1 MSTKHLS
8 IGDDR
13 ILAHYVD
20 QKEFKGFF
28 EKRIGVPP
36 DHMALLIR
44 NGQFVNAYIG
54 GHFSFGGF
62 VNQLRGVF
70 GGSQHIAMILADL
83 RTFQLKLPVRGLTK
97 DHVEVVGVAS
107 IDVQINPERPQD
119 IVGLM
124 SALPY
129 LLKDEILNRLKP
141 HISDRIVEATIGRLE
156 AMELRGNEG
165 LQNKLQA
172 DILKTVERVAGDLG
186 LLVRAV
192 SLEWAVNEVERE
204 AMDAAAA
211 DRAVD
216 AMDHKFELIKR
227 EIARQKEG
235 FTLQVQ
241 TNLDMKKLEGAS
253 EAELAR
259 MVLDNEIAFID
270 ARESAQHAQEL
281 KALHRE
287 IEKLE
292 IERKVQL
299 ENALADAEH
308 VIGLTERKARL
319 QKLEHG
325 MKRAD
330 ADLNRDIMVADAAA
344 QQQILDA
351 KNVSSVAHI
360 KALNDIE
367 QSTADAEA
375 KRGEAGLVTKSNIK
389 INEGN
394 AAAANRAGELSIFA
408 GMSTEQI
415 LAAQAGTSQGAAGVL
430 AEQAR
435 AAASANAKAEALMQ
449 QMVEQNQAAR
459 IQSEEQARAMFDSGM
474 KGVVGV
480 AAGAGGKAAPA
491 AEAAEANP
499 GKTKIECPKCH
510 QENELR
516 MRHCTNCGAQ
526 LRT

>member
-1 MSTKHLS
+1 MATKTLS
-8 IGDDR
+8 ISDPR
-13 ILAHYVD
+13 VLAENVK
-20 QKEFKGFF
+20 QEEFRGFF
-28 EKRIGVPP
+28 EKRIGVAP

-62 VNQLRGVF
+62 VNQLRSVF
-70 GGSQHIAMILADL
+70 GGSQHIGMILADL
-83 RTFQLKLPVRGLTK
+83 RTFQLQLPVRGITK

-107 IDVQINPERPQD
+107 IDLQINPERPQD

-124 SALPY
+124 SALPF
-129 LLKDEILNRLKP
+129 LAKAEVLNRLKP
-141 HISDRIVEATIGRLE
+141 HITDRVVESTLGRLD
-156 AMELRGNEG
+156 AMEIRGNEG

-172 DILKTVERVAGDLG
+172 DILKIVERVAGDLG

-216 AMDHKFELIKR
+216 AMDAKFELIKR

-259 MVLDNEIAFID
+259 MVLDNEISFID
-270 ARESAQHAQEL
+270 ARETAQHAQEL

-299 ENALADAEH
+299 GNALADADH
-308 VIGLTERKARL
+308 VVGLTERKVRL
-319 QKLEHG
+319 QLLENN

-330 ADLNRDIMVADAAA
+330 ADLGRDIKVADAAA
-344 QQQILDA
+344 EQQIIDA
-351 KNVSSVAHI
+351 KNRSSVSHI

-367 QSTADAEA
+367 QATADAESA
-375 KRGEAGLVTKSNIK
+375 RDIGGLATKSTLK
-389 INEGN
+389 INESK
-394 AAAANRAGELSIFA
+394 AQAENRALELNIYA

-415 LAAQAGTSQGAAGVL
+415 LAAQAGSSQGAAGVL

-459 IQSEEQARAMFDSGM
+459 IQSEEQARAMFETGM